1 MADLEFS
8 RDFTNYKLTAVSG
21 TFSYRSTEML
31 ECKVYNVP
39 KVDFWSLGV
48 ILYRMVT
55 GDQLFVGDTAGEV
68 TEQIHSKKLHLPD
81 FTSVEI
87 QDLLQKMLTVDP
99 SQRPTLD
106 DIMKDTWVNMGED
119 KEMRPY
125 SEPPWGDIDPQVAKI
140 MKGMSFKKRE

>member
-1 MADLEFS
+1 MSPEGQHALGPDPKNYLLDQELNIKVEDFEFS

-55 GDQLFVGDTAGEV
+55 EKLPFVGKNFGELK
-68 TEQIHSKKLHLPD
+68 QH
-81 FTSVEI
+81 
-87 QDLLQKMLTVDP
+87 
-99 SQRPTLD
+99 TL
-106 DIMKDTWVNMGED
+106 NG
-119 KEMRPY
+119 
-125 SEPPWGDIDPQVAKI
+125 
-140 MKGMSFKKRE
+140 